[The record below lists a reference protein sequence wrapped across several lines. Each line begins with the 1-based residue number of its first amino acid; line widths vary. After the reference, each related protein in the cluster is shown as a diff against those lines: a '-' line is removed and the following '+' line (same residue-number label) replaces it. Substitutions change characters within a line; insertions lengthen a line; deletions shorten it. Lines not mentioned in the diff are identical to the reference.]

1 MTISPGS
8 IENSN
13 SLYANV
19 NKKTKQ
25 DEDKTAPIIYFR
37 INQNLLKNQ
46 ILLEKDI
53 QEALKDYHITLKHL
67 RITENGNLLV
77 FTNSYADKKT
87 IIKNNLL
94 FPNNKSCDLGINNKT
109 FKLLV
114 KGINAEQFIYRYN
127 VALEQKYKIEIIAGN
142 PLRCHNCKEF
152 GHSTKIC
159 TKQSKCG
166 NLVKTA
172 MTMIARKNK
181 LIA

>member
-53 QEALKDYHITLKHL
+53 QEALKDYHITLKLL

-114 KGINAEQFIYRYN
+114 KGINI
-127 VALEQKYKIEIIAGN
+127 L
-142 PLRCHNCKEF
+142 L
-152 GHSTKIC
+152 
-159 TKQSKCG
+159 
-166 NLVKTA
+166 
-172 MTMIARKNK
+172 
-181 LIA
+181 